1 MQEIITED
9 NDNLEK
15 EKEIDKEVVIQKEQN
30 LSEEKEQKHKKSKK
44 KSKKDQENIKRI
56 KIIEEQINN
65 ENFIINEYDSQ
76 LKQIKSTDNKQVQRA
91 NTSLKEKESIKN
103 ANNLISK
110 LKSKNNELMINLN
123 DLNNKQNML
132 ELGSSFSIQEE
143 NQNRDK
149 LKRIKS
155 EKEVIQNKIKEID
168 NQIKIIL
175 DNEKNMSVSRAKL
188 QKKFTDN
195 IEEKK
200 YIYNRISINKVK
212 SSPTSFLKSIEE
224 LQKKEEE
231 EKEAKKLEKFQNL
244 RNRELE
250 IIRRRKNKIDNLAK
264 VIIPKYIQK
273 KDYITAEEREE
284 KRQMEEEALI
294 KMEIKKRKMK
304 LQPISSHELNKFSK
318 EVQRNERMF
327 QEELDQKK
335 EQMKILWQ
343 ERKNLLPE
351 YKSKFFEY
359 NKQNDEK
366 MRDELI
372 LKKERIRQDVKD
384 RIKFGE
390 DIIKNLQ
397 PKYNDKL
404 KNEREKNILKLKGV
418 NKQQDIKEVESK
430 LKKKANKITQSQPK
444 NFKLNNK
451 FVLSEAE
458 GGKRNIKKLVP
469 LDKTP
474 DYLTEERINKEKN
487 PLTPMIKSYEKVNKW
502 ENMLNDDKSNIY
514 NNIEKIKLEADILQN
529 KADTKKQ
536 LLKNERGSGN
546 LNLVDDLN
554 NEISNLYIG
563 SIQAKLQI
571 LKKIGNN

>member
-15 EKEIDKEVVIQKEQN
+15 EKEIGKEIVTQKESN
-30 LSEEKEQKHKKSKK
+30 FGEEKAKKEKKSKK
-44 KSKKDQENIKRI
+44 KSKKDEEKLKRI

-65 ENFIINEYDSQ
+65 ENFIINEYDTQ
-76 LKQIKSTDNKQVQRA
+76 LNQIKSTDIKPVQRA
-91 NTSLKEKESIKN
+91 NTSIKEKESIKKT
-103 ANNLISK
+103 NNIISK
-110 LKSKNNELMINLN
+110 LKSKNNSLMINLN
-123 DLNNKQNML
+123 DLNNKQNLL
-132 ELGSSFSIQEE
+132 ELGSSFNIQEE

-168 NQIKIIL
+168 SQIKVIL
-175 DNEKNMSVSRAKL
+175 DNEKNLSISKAQL
-188 QKKFTDN
+188 QKNYMDN

-200 YIYNRISINKVK
+200 YIYNRISINKIK

-224 LQKKEEE
+224 LERKEEQE
-231 EKEAKKLEKFQNL
+231 REAKKLEKFQNL
-244 RNRELE
+244 RNLELE
-250 IIRRRKNKIDNLAK
+250 IIRRRKNKIDNIAK
-264 VIIPKYIQK
+264 EATPKHMHK

-294 KMEIKKRKMK
+294 KKEIKRRKMK
-304 LQPISSHELNKFSK
+304 LQPISSHELNKFSR

-335 EQMKILWQ
+335 EQMKLLWK

-359 NKQNDEK
+359 NKQNEEK
-366 MRDELI
+366 MKDELI
-372 LKKERIRQDVKD
+372 LKKERIKQDVKD

-390 DIIKNLQ
+390 DIMKNLQ

-418 NKQQDIKEVESK
+418 NKQKDIKEIENK
-430 LKKKANKITQSQPK
+430 LKKMANKITQSQPK

-458 GGKRNIKKLVP
+458 GGKRYIKKLVP
-469 LDKTP
+469 LDKPP
-474 DYLTEERINKEKN
+474 DYLTEERITKMKN
-487 PLTPMIKSYEKVNKW
+487 PLTPTIKSYEKVNKW
-502 ENMLNDDKSNIY
+502 ENMLNGDKNNIY
-514 NNIEKIKLEADILQN
+514 NNIEKIKLEAEILQN
-529 KADTKKQ
+529 KADTKIQ
-536 LLKNERGSGN
+536 LLKNEKGSGN

-571 LKKIGNN
+571 LKKIGKN

>member
-1 MQEIITED
+1 MEEIITEG
-9 NDNLEK
+9 NENLEK
-15 EKEIDKEVVIQKEQN
+15 EKEIEKEVVIQNEPNLLEGKEK
-30 LSEEKEQKHKKSKK
+30 KEKKSKI
-44 KSKKDQENIKRI
+44 KSKKDQEKIKRI
-56 KIIEEQINN
+56 KIIEDQINN

-76 LKQIKSTDNKQVQRA
+76 LNQIKSKDSKPAQRA
-91 NTSLKEKESIKN
+91 NTSIKEKESIKKT
-103 ANNLISK
+103 NNILSK
-110 LKSKNNELMINLN
+110 LKSKNNSLMINLN

-175 DNEKNMSVSRAKL
+175 DNEKNMNFSRANL
-188 QKKFTDN
+188 QKNYNDN

-212 SSPTSFLKSIEE
+212 SSPSSFLKSLEE
-224 LQKKEEE
+224 LKKKEEE

-250 IIRRRKNKIDNLAK
+250 IIRRRKNKIDNLTK
-264 VIIPKYIQK
+264 VMTPKYILK

-294 KMEIKKRKMK
+294 KKEIKKRRMK
-304 LQPISSHELNKFSK
+304 LQPISSHELNKFSR
-318 EVQRNERMF
+318 EVQRNEQMF

-335 EQMKILWQ
+335 DQMKLLWK

-366 MRDELI
+366 IRDEYI

-397 PKYNDKL
+397 PKSNEKL
-404 KNEREKNILKLKGV
+404 KSEREKNILKINGV
-418 NKQQDIKEVESK
+418 NKQQDIKEIENK
-430 LKKKANKITQSQPK
+430 LKKKAIKITQSQPR

-458 GGKRNIKKLVP
+458 GGKRYIKKLVP
-469 LDKTP
+469 LDKAP
-474 DYLTEERINKEKN
+474 DYLTEERINKNKN
-487 PLTPMIKSYEKVNKW
+487 PLTPIIKSYEKVNKW
-502 ENMLNDDKSNIY
+502 ENMLNDDKKHIY
-514 NNIEKIKLEADILQN
+514 NNIEQIKLEADILQN
-529 KADTKKQ
+529 KADIKKQ